1 MSITKRTIKGITYLI
16 ERTSYRDENG
26 RPRTH
31 DKVIG
36 RIDPATGDVMPT
48 RKKKKELPPTETPE
62 IIDTEFTEK
71 TRRTIA
77 KAIAEKDSPLVH
89 CPERLAVPTL
99 PTYEYS
105 ISFHQDGKAYLQNLS
120 VSTDGLQFEN
130 GKMFF
135 SGALEPISTVELQD
149 MRTNK
154 GIEEIDIPLL
164 TMYYSIILASFQEK
178 IKQGLD
184 VGIANGTITRIYAP
198 DLMRR
203 LETLGE
209 GSGANEKNIS
219 IIMEKTRAFHTIV
232 GIHHITRNGRP
243 DKSFFPLMNF
253 EGYDSET
260 NTISFFSPYLSYII
274 REIYS
279 ASIRCDKKGIPRIKR
294 NGQPMLYPSNSF
306 LIKPSIVSERN
317 KAAVENVFIIVQLIE
332 QAGDKGIPHIKAK
345 TLIERNEALMWRLK
359 RDTHPHRLL
368 SRVFKKTWQLL
379 REQTLLLEVY
389 EDIELPDPNDIEQ
402 IPTFGNLDHV
412 FNFRHKG
419 KKKNVRA

>member
-1 MSITKRTIKGITYLI
+1 MSK
-16 ERTSYRDENG
+16 SYR
-26 RPRTH
+26 T
-31 DKVIG
+31 
-36 RIDPATGDVMPT
+36 
-48 RKKKKELPPTETPE
+48 
-62 IIDTEFTEK
+62 
-71 TRRTIA
+71 
-77 KAIAEKDSPLVH
+77 KAIAEKDNPLFP

-99 PTYEYS
+99 PNYEYS
-105 ISFHQDGKAYLQNLS
+105 ISLHQDGKAYLQNLS

-135 SGALEPISTVELQD
+135 NGDLEPISTVELQD

-164 TMYYSIILASFQEK
+164 TMYYSIILTSFQER
-178 IKQGLD
+178 IKQGCD
-184 VGIANGTITRIYAP
+184 FRIATDMITRIYAP
-198 DLMRR
+198 DLIKCFG
-203 LETLGE
+203 TLSE
-209 GSGANEKNIS
+209 GSGVNEEKIS
-219 IIMEKTRAFHTIV
+219 AIMRKTRAFHTIV
-232 GIHHITRNGRP
+232 GIHHITRNGKP

-253 EGYDSET
+253 EGYDSKT
-260 NTISFFSPYLSYII
+260 NTISFFSPYLSYIVK
-274 REIYS
+274 EIYS
-279 ASIRCDKKGIPRIKR
+279 ASIRCDKKGNPRIKR
-294 NGQPMLYPSNSF
+294 NGQPMLYPSNSY
-306 LIKPSIVSERN
+306 LIKPSIISERN

-332 QAGDKGIPHIKAK
+332 QAGDKGIAHIKAK

-389 EDIELPDPNDIEQ
+389 EDIKLPDPNDIEQ

>member
-1 MSITKRTIKGITYLI
+1 MSK
-16 ERTSYRDENG
+16 SYR
-26 RPRTH
+26 T
-31 DKVIG
+31 
-36 RIDPATGDVMPT
+36 
-48 RKKKKELPPTETPE
+48 
-62 IIDTEFTEK
+62 
-71 TRRTIA
+71 
-77 KAIAEKDSPLVH
+77 KAVAEKNTSLVP

-99 PTYEYS
+99 PNYEYS
-105 ISFHQDGKAYLQNLS
+105 ISLHQDGKAYLQNLS

-135 SGALEPISTVELQD
+135 TGDLEPISTVELQD
-149 MRTNK
+149 MCTNE

-164 TMYYSIILASFQEK
+164 TMYYSIILTSFQER
-178 IKQGLD
+178 IKRGWD
-184 VGIANGTITRIYAP
+184 FREAANQITTVYAP
-198 DLMRR
+198 EFMRC
-203 LETLGE
+203 LETLGD

-253 EGYDSET
+253 EGYDSKT

-279 ASIRCDKKGIPRIKR
+279 ASIRCDKKGNPRIKR
-294 NGQPMLYPSNSF
+294 NGQPMLYPSNSY

-345 TLIERNEALMWRLK
+345 TLIERNEALTWRLK

-389 EDIELPDPNDIEQ
+389 EDIKLPDPNDIEQ
-402 IPTFGNLDHV
+402 IPTFGKLDHV
-412 FNFRHKG
+412 FDFRHKG